1 MQGRCLGLEIRF
13 EGTERP
19 RPPAAALLA
28 PLKQML
34 EQVEMLE
41 ACHLAA
47 QRRLMSANN
56 AE

>member
-13 EGTERP
+13 EGTERS